1 MEFQKTNKRS
11 NMRTLILFLLPAIL
25 LSQSKILTLENAIK
39 IALENNNQ
47 VKLARLEIIK
57 SDEKLIEARSGLIP
71 QITVSGSYSRYL
83 KKPVLFLPPD
93 SPFGRLTG
101 GVIEIGFD
109 NSYIGLINLQMPLF
123 SWSVYAGIKTANK
136 GRLIAEQAYKS
147 AVLKTIS
154 DVKKSFYG
162 LLLAKEAYK
171 ITQMRI
177 ELAEDNLK
185 NVEKLYR
192 QGVASEY
199 DYINAQVQY
208 QNLQPL
214 LIQAENNLEI
224 AKNAL
229 KLVLGIDVKQDID
242 VEGEMNVDNL
252 TEIDYSTALK
262 ELYENNP
269 DLKQVEYQVDLSKD
283 LVSLELAGH
292 LPSLFL
298 TGNFQYQ
305 AQANDFNFNQY
316 RWIRTTFVGLQ
327 IQIPIFK
334 GFGTQARVDQ
344 AKMSLQQTMERMTFT
359 KQLLENEL
367 KNTIYKIEQSKKRIE
382 AQKKAVELAE
392 LGYKIAR
399 KRFESGVGTQLEVS
413 NSELNLAQAKL
424 NYQQAIYDYLTALSE
439 LEKLTGK
446 TNYMEER

>member
-1 MEFQKTNKRS
+1 
-11 NMRTLILFLLPAIL
+11 MRLLILFLLPVISLA
-25 LSQSKILTLENAIK
+25 QPKILTLEDAIK

-47 VKLARLEIIK
+47 VKVARLEIIK
-57 SDEKLIEARSGLIP
+57 SDEKLVEAKSGLIP
-71 QITVSGSYSRYL
+71 QIIASGSYSRYL

-109 NSYIGLINLQMPLF
+109 NSYVGSINLQMPLF
-123 SWSVYAGIKTANK
+123 SWSIYAGIKSANK
-136 GRLIAEQAYKS
+136 GRAIAEFSYKS
-147 AVLKTIS
+147 VALKTIG

-162 LLLAKEAYK
+162 VLLAKETYK
-171 ITQMRI
+171 ITRMRI

-185 NVEKLYR
+185 NVEKLYK

-214 LIQAENNLEI
+214 LIQAENNLEL

-242 VEGEMNVDNL
+242 VYGEMNIDSL

-269 DLKQVEYQVDLSKD
+269 DLKQVEYQVELSKD
-283 LVSLELAGH
+283 LVSFEIAGH

-305 AQANDFNFNQY
+305 AQANNFNFNQY
-316 RWIRTTFVGLQ
+316 RWIRTTFIGLQ
-327 IQIPIFK
+327 IQIPIFR

-344 AKMSLQQTMERMTFT
+344 AKMFLQQSMERMLFT
-359 KQLLENEL
+359 KQMLENEL
-367 KNTIYKIEQSKKRIE
+367 RNTIYKIEQSKKRIE

-399 KRFESGVGTQLEVS
+399 KRFENGVGTQLEVS

-424 NYQQAIYDYLTALSE
+424 NHQQAIYDYLIALSE

-446 TNYMEER
+446 TNYLEVR